1 MFHFSPLTPP
11 FPLERVQCWSMP
23 VESSIL
29 ILITALFVLC
39 IPQKAGHTTMVSF

>member
-1 MFHFSPLTPP
+1 MFRVSPLTSP
-11 FPLERVQCWSMP
+11 FPLEKVQCWSMP

-39 IPQKAGHTTMVSF
+39 VPRKAGHATMVSV